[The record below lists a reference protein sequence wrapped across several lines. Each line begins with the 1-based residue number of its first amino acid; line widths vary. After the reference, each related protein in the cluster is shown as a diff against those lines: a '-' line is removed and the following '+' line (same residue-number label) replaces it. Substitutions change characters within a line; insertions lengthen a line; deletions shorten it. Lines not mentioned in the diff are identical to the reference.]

1 MAVANKFNST
11 VNVLA
16 NGGIVFAT
24 DLFRIVLTNTPPVPT
39 NAVYADVSGTELPG
53 INGYVTGGNL
63 AAFVSSGQLAGLYK
77 LVLASASWIA
87 TGLMGPFQYAILVS
101 MNTSFV
107 TRPLVCWWALPAP
120 LTLAPTQSFTVVL
133 DPVTGTVQMQ

>member
-16 NGGIVFAT
+16 NCGINFAT
-24 DLFRIVLTNTPPVPT
+24 DQFRLILTNTLPLPT
-39 NAVYADVSGTELPG
+39 NSVYADVSGGELPTA
-53 INGYVTGGNL
+53 NGYITGGNI

-77 LVLASASWIA
+77 LVLASTSWIS
-87 TGLMGPFQYAILVS
+87 TGLMGPFQFAILVS

-107 TRPLVCWWALPAP
+107 NKPLVAWWGLVAP
-120 LTLAPTQSFTVVL
+120 LTLAPTQSFTVAL